1 MPDSVDYKEL
11 YLKLFRTTEQAIRL
25 LITTQQE
32 CEELYMEHIQPT
44 EEEFSPEGRMFCRQ
58 ITGCK
63 KGGGWSQEC
72 LTKCLD
78 TIP

>member
-25 LITTQQE
+25 LIAAQQE

-44 EEEFSPEGRMFCRQ
+44 EEEFSPEG
-58 ITGCK
+58 
-63 KGGGWSQEC
+63 
-72 LTKCLD
+72 
-78 TIP
+78 